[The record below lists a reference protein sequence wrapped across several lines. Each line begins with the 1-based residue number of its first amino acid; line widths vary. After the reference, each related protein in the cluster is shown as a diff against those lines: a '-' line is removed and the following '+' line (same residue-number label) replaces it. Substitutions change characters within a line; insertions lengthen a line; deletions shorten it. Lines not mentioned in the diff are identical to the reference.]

1 MRHFIEQVV
10 GIVHVSN
17 FAVHVDEMV
26 GNEEIKRVC
35 GVVGKHVIV

>member
-10 GIVHVSN
+10 GVVYVSK

-35 GVVGKHVIV
+35 GVVGKQVIV